1 MIDDSEGSGT
11 SPSTTQA
18 MEDDQKSPKR
28 KPNSCKDRR
37 GVERPEREV
46 QRRKVES
53 KLSWKNRLLKS
64 FRRRSAPSLSEIE
77 ASDFAPY
84 LHQPSPK
91 LRGQASPLVS
101 TRLLKGSPLTYQVY
115 KAKLERF
122 LSTRVVWAVT

>member
-77 ASDFAPY
+77 ASDFASY

-91 LRGQASPLVS
+91 LRGQASPVVG

-115 KAKLERF
+115 NMKLN
-122 LSTRVVWAVT
+122 